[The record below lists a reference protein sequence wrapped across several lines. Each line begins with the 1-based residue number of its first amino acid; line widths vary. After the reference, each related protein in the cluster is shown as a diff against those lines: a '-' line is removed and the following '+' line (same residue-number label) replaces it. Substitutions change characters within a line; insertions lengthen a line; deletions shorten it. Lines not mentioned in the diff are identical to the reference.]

1 MAILIDNDP
10 PRHVTH
16 RHRCRRCNI
25 EVDEHHL
32 AMRDIDIRRKLRVD
46 KRLHFGDPD
55 TRIVEELGLCQGIA
69 RVDIAV
75 VNGSIHGY
83 EIKSERDTLAR
94 LPGQIDIYNRTLDFV
109 TVVSAPSHVGKIRQI
124 VPRWWGIWTA
134 VANGDGD
141 RLEISRASRPNPN
154 VDQFSLAQLLWREE
168 ALEALE
174 GLGLAT
180 GIRSKPRRE
189 LWKHLASALTLEEL
203 GRIVRDRLRAR
214 SADWRSDQRPL

>member
-1 MAILIDNDP
+1 
-10 PRHVTH
+10 
-16 RHRCRRCNI
+16 
-25 EVDEHHL
+25 
-32 AMRDIDIRRKLRVD
+32 MRDIDIRRILRED
-46 KRLHFGDPD
+46 KRLHCGEPD

-83 EIKSERDTLAR
+83 EIKSECDTLAR
-94 LPGQIDIYNRTLDFV
+94 LPGQVAVYSRALDFV
-109 TVVSAPSHVGKIRQI
+109 TVVTAPAHVGRIRNI

-134 VANGDGD
+134 VGNDTN

-154 VDQFSLAQLLWREE
+154 VDQFSLAQLLWRDE

-189 LWKHLASALTLEEL
+189 LWRRLASGLTLEEL
-203 GRIVRDRLRAR
+203 GHIVRERLKAR
-214 SADWRSDQRPL
+214 SADWRSDQRPA